1 MPLLDMTDVLLDPDF
16 LDSSLVRTMQTQVDV
31 GHGRVRNGTVTS
43 PFAGVVS
50 MDEGSIMMRVAE
62 GEYVKGSMLIYTLE
76 RLRIKGADVDAD
88 LVDWHGSRYRVTST
102 GDYTGY
108 GQGFIWAVCEPLTL
122 AG

>member
-16 LDSSLVRTMQTQVDV
+16 LDTTPVCTRQTQVDD
-31 GHGRVRNGTVTS
+31 GHGRVRNETVTL

-50 MDEGSIMMRVAE
+50 MDAGAIIRRLPEGSYITGSIM
-62 GEYVKGSMLIYTLE
+62 IYTLF
-76 RLRIKGADVDAD
+76 RLRLRGENVDAD
-88 LVDWHGSRYRVTST
+88 LVDWHGARYRVSNM

-108 GQGFIWAVCEPLTL
+108 GAGFVWAICEPLVP